1 MVAVAVEESIGGDAT
16 REEDSIAKEEEI
28 NWLR

>member
-1 MVAVAVEESIGGDAT
+1 MVVAATEESIAGDAT
-16 REEDSIAKEEEI
+16 REEDSTAKEEEI